1 MKKILVIGAADYQV
15 PAIKRIR
22 DLGYE
27 SYCVDYKHGQPGFG
41 YANGFKVIDVKD
53 RDACLAYAKEL
64 SVDGVMSWGSTLTL
78 PTVSYI
84 GETLGIPCVS
94 MDTALISMD
103 KFAIKSRL
111 AECGLN
117 VKGKTFDMYDIN
129 DLPNY
134 QFELP
139 FVVKPC
145 DGSGSKGVRLVTD
158 ESEIE
163 DAIQY
168 AFDGARDNHIYVES
182 MILGEEFSVEAYAAN
197 DSVYLYS
204 IVKTEFNWLEDYP
217 VYKQTTFLGIP
228 IQTEKLI
235 EEEVC
240 KAIKALGIKFGPVNF
255 DIIVAVDDGKPYI
268 IDVGIRNG
276 QNLIASRIV
285 PYSRGV
291 DELNNSIQLSLG
303 NTVDATPLKK
313 DYISS
318 RLLIYKPGIII
329 QIKEYKQLL
338 GTNNIVDIILRKKEG
353 DRLNRYQTKSD
364 ICGWVLCSGQT
375 PEEAS
380 INADLAWEVL
390 QKYIIIE

>member
-1 MKKILVIGAADYQV
+1 MKKILVIGAAEYQV
-15 PAIKRIR
+15 PAIKRIK

-27 SYCVDYKHGQPGFG
+27 SYCVDYKLGQPGFA

-53 RDACLAYAKEL
+53 RDACLDYAKEL
-64 SVDGVMSWGSTLTL
+64 KIDGVMSWGSTLTL

-84 GETLGIPCVS
+84 GEFLGVPCIS
-94 MDTALISMD
+94 MDTALRSMD
-103 KFAIKSRL
+103 KYAIKLRL

-117 VKGKTFDMYDIN
+117 VKGKTFDLKDITEVPGCN
-129 DLPNY
+129 
-134 QFELP
+134 FELP

-145 DGSGSKGVRLVTD
+145 DGSGSKGVRLVTAK
-158 ESEIE
+158 SEIE

-182 MILGEEFSVEAYAAN
+182 LILGEEFSVEAYAAD
-197 DSVYLYS
+197 DSVHLYS
-204 IVKTEFNWLEDYP
+204 IVKTEFNWLDDYP

-228 IQTEKLI
+228 EYTEKLI

-240 KAIKALGIKFGPVNF
+240 KAVKALGIKFGPVNF
-255 DIIVAVDDGKPYI
+255 DLIVAADDGKPYI

-276 QNLIASRIV
+276 QNLIASHIV

-291 DELNNSIQLSLG
+291 DELNNSIELSLG
-303 NTVDATPLKK
+303 NYVDATPVKK

-318 RLLIYKPGIII
+318 RLLIYKPGVITK
-329 QIKEYKQLL
+329 IKEYKQLI
-338 GTNNIVDIILRKKEG
+338 GTDNIVDIILRKKEG
-353 DRLNRYQTKSD
+353 DILNPYQTKSD

-375 PEEAS
+375 PEDAS
-380 INADLAWEVL
+380 INADLAWKVL
-390 QKYIIIE
+390 QNYIIIE

>member
-27 SYCVDYKHGQPGFG
+27 SYCVDYKLGQPGFE

-53 RDACLAYAKEL
+53 RDACFAYAKEL

-94 MDTALISMD
+94 MDTALRSMD

-117 VKGKTFDMYDIN
+117 VKGNTFDMYDIN

-134 QFELP
+134 QFDLP

-228 IQTEKLI
+228 QHTEKLI
-235 EEEVC
+235 EEEVR

-255 DIIVAVDDGKPYI
+255 DLIVAADDGKPYI

-276 QNLIASRIV
+276 QNLIASHIV

-318 RLLIYKPGIII
+318 RLLIYKPGIIT
-329 QIKEYKQLL
+329 QIKECQQLL